1 MDPGRHGRP
10 NLFDHHRLLQY
21 KAVEAIRYP
30 EETMGSAAL
39 SWKLSHWYYF
49 QLTKGK
55 RLLQSER

>member
-10 NLFDHHRLLQY
+10 RLFDRHRLLHY

-39 SWKLSHWYYF
+39 S
-49 QLTKGK
+49 
-55 RLLQSER
+55 